1 MVSEV
6 LRHDGGVARLRVG
19 GRAGTFVLRRDGIG
33 GKLAGRTLLSNVLLL
48 DCVGDE
54 PVEGASVVVEGGR
67 ISSVR
72 RGGTGPTG
80 GYDAVFDCAGMTLM
94 PGLTDAHVHI
104 GAVDVNI
111 LEQHREYPDNLV
123 ALMMAR
129 VLQDTI
135 MQGFTTVRDAGG
147 ADWSFKAAVERRIVE
162 GPRLLI
168 SDQPLSQT
176 GGHGDKRRASEKAEP
191 EIFCPTAGMRS
202 IVCDGA
208 DEIRRATRE
217 QLRMG
222 ADQIKVMASGGA
234 MSPADELSATQY
246 TIDEI
251 RAAVEEATA
260 AQTYVLA
267 HAYNDGAVRN
277 CLEAGVRSV
286 EHGNLISEETARLIA
301 EAGAYLVP
309 TLVTYEALS
318 EEGLRY
324 GVPEENIRKIDE
336 ARESGIRALRY
347 AYEAGVR
354 ISSGSDLLG
363 PLQDRKARELEIK
376 TEVMSPMEAVISATR
391 TNAELFGMEGEIGTV
406 EEGKL
411 ADLLVVEGNPLEN
424 IAVLQ
429 DRGNLKLIMKAG
441 RVVKDG
447 LE

>member
-1 MVSEV
+1 M
-6 LRHDGGVARLRVG
+6 
-19 GRAGTFVLRRDGIG
+19 AGSTLFANAFLVDC
-33 GKLAGRTLLSNVLLL
+33 AGA
-48 DCVGDE
+48 E
-54 PVEGASVVVEGGR
+54 PVERASVIVEGGR
-67 ISSVR
+67 IRSVR
-72 RGGTGPTG
+72 RGGTGSAG

-111 LEQHREYPDNLV
+111 LEQHREYPSNLV

-129 VLQDTI
+129 FLEDTL

-147 ADWSFKAAVERRIVE
+147 ADWSFKAAVERGIVE

-176 GGHGDKRRASEKAEP
+176 GGHGDKRRVSETQNA

-208 DEIRRATRE
+208 DEVRRAARE

-246 TIDEI
+246 TLDEL

-260 AQTYVLA
+260 ARTYVMA
-267 HAYNDGAVRN
+267 HTYNDESVRN
-277 CLEAGVRSV
+277 CLEVGVRSV

-336 ARESGIRALRY
+336 ARASGLKALRY
-347 AYEAGVR
+347 AYQAGVS
-354 ISSGSDLLG
+354 IASGSDLLG

-376 TEVMSPMEAVISATR
+376 TEVMSPMESLVSATR
-391 TNAELFGMEGEIGTV
+391 TNAGLFGMEAEIGTV

-411 ADLLVVEGNPLEN
+411 ADLLVVEGNPLED

-429 DRGNLKLIMKAG
+429 KRDNLRLIMKGG

-447 LE
+447 FEGS